1 VKRYE
6 DDPGDPEGWDVLQE
20 DFRDEVLQ
28 CAPAW
33 FQKDD
38 SRDPEWRW
46 AQDPHVREHI
56 RPFVADKAQTAQF
69 LASKGLALTDEGRDL
84 FLDAVGDEFVPA
96 IQLLIL
102 LC

>member
-1 VKRYE
+1 MATSFYDLSV
-6 DDPGDPEGWDVLQE
+6 PTFLQTV
-20 DFRDEVLQ
+20 R
-28 CAPAW
+28 AN
-33 FQKDD
+33 
-38 SRDPEWRW
+38 
-46 AQDPHVREHI
+46 PHVREHI